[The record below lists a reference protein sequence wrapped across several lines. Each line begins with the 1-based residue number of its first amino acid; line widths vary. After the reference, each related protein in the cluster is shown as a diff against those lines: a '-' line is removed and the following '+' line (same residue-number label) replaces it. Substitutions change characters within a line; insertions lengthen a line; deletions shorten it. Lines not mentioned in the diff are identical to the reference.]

1 MREIDRENEIE
12 SERRENEIESERR
25 EDERGSV

>member
-1 MREIDRENEIE
+1 MRGGRMREIE

-25 EDERGSV
+25 ENEREDGG